1 MKRLAGLREITWT
14 LVINLVV
21 KEGLMASVKQIT
33 VWARGVIQD
42 KEGRDIANGL
52 AQAAKKEG
60 KFTQAF
66 DNYVDLPDRVNV
78 PLRKY
83 ARISDEEIE
92 ERYEYENEKPE
103 VVIVS
108 DATIVKGINILRG
121 MQKGGVLVVN
131 TDRKPQDILK
141 FIPNKDLLKSIVCV
155 DAKGICGEM
164 TVDFSGSEGG
174 VDAVGIGAGLAAPI
188 LGALA
193 RGTNL
198 VKLENLAAVV
208 KNKEALYKGHEQA
221 VVKTL

>member
-1 MKRLAGLREITWT
+1 
-14 LVINLVV
+14 
-21 KEGLMASVKQIT
+21 MASKVHQIT
-33 VWARGVIQD
+33 VWARGVVQD

-52 AQAAKKEG
+52 ASAAGRIG

-103 VVIVS
+103 IVIVA
-108 DATIVKGINILRG
+108 DATIVKGIDILRG
-121 MQKGGVLVVN
+121 MEKGGMLVVA
-131 TDRKPQDILK
+131 TDRKPEDILK
-141 FIPNKDLLKSIVCV
+141 FIPNRDLLSTIVCV
-155 DAKGICGEM
+155 DAKAICGEQ

-174 VDAVGIGAGLAAPI
+174 VDSLGIGQGISAPI

-193 RGTNL
+193 RGTDL
-198 VKLENLAAVV
+198 VTLDNLAAVV
-208 KNKEALYKGHEQA
+208 KNREALHKGHEQA
-221 VVKTL
+221 VVKALN

>member
-1 MKRLAGLREITWT
+1 
-14 LVINLVV
+14 
-21 KEGLMASVKQIT
+21 MASKVHQIT
-33 VWARGVIQD
+33 IWARGVVQD
-42 KEGRDIANGL
+42 KEGRDIANGV
-52 AQAAKKEG
+52 AKAGDKDG

-103 VVIVS
+103 IVVIA

-121 MQKGGVLVVN
+121 MEKGGTLVVA
-131 TDRKPQDILK
+131 TDRKPEDILK
-141 FIPNKDLLKSIVCV
+141 FIPNKDLLSKIVCI
-155 DAKGICGEM
+155 DAKGICGDR

-174 VDAVGIGAGLAAPI
+174 VDATSLGAGIAAPI

-193 RGTNL
+193 RATDI
-198 VKLENLAAVV
+198 VKLESLAAVV
-208 KNKEALYKGHEQA
+208 KNQDALRKGHERA
-221 VVKTL
+221 VVKAL

>member
-1 MKRLAGLREITWT
+1 
-14 LVINLVV
+14 
-21 KEGLMASVKQIT
+21 MASKVKQIT
-33 VWARGVIQD
+33 VWARGVVQD

-52 AQAAKKEG
+52 ANAAKKEG

-103 VVIVS
+103 VVIVA
-108 DATIVKGINILRG
+108 DATLVKGINILRG
-121 MQKGGVLVVN
+121 MEKGGVLVVN
-131 TDRKPQDILK
+131 TDRKPEDILK
-141 FIPNKDLLKSIVCV
+141 FVPNKDLLKAVVCV
-155 DAKGICGEM
+155 DARGICGDV
-164 TVDFSGSEGG
+164 TVDFSGTEGG
-174 VDAVGIGAGLAAPI
+174 VDAVGLGAGLAAPI
-188 LGALA
+188 LGALV

>member
-1 MKRLAGLREITWT
+1 
-14 LVINLVV
+14 
-21 KEGLMASVKQIT
+21 MASKVHQIT
-33 VWARGVIQD
+33 VWARGVVQD

-52 AQAAKKEG
+52 ASAAGKDG

-92 ERYEYENEKPE
+92 ERYEYENANPE
-103 VVIVS
+103 IVIVA

-121 MQKGGVLVVN
+121 MEKGGTLVVA
-131 TDRKPQDILK
+131 TDRKPEDILK
-141 FIPNKDLLKSIVCV
+141 FIPNRDLLSKIVCI
-155 DAKGICGEM
+155 DAKAICGDR

-174 VDAVGIGAGLAAPI
+174 VDATSLGAGIAAPI

-193 RGTNL
+193 RSTDL
-198 VKLENLAAVV
+198 VKLETLAGVV
-208 KNKEALYKGHEQA
+208 KNQDALRKGHDQA
-221 VVKTL
+221 VVQALN

>member
-1 MKRLAGLREITWT
+1 
-14 LVINLVV
+14 
-21 KEGLMASVKQIT
+21 MASKVKQIT

-52 AQAAKKEG
+52 ANAAAKEG

-83 ARISDEEIE
+83 ARISDQEIE

-103 VVIVS
+103 VVVVA

-131 TDRKPQDILK
+131 TNRKPEDILK
-141 FIPNKDLLKSIVCV
+141 FIPNKDLLSKIVCV
-155 DAKGICGEM
+155 DAKGICGDV

-174 VDAVGIGAGLAAPI
+174 VDAVGLGAGLAAPI
-188 LGALA
+188 LGALV
-193 RGTNL
+193 RGTSL

-208 KNKEALYKGHEQA
+208 KNKDAMYKGHEQA

>member
-1 MKRLAGLREITWT
+1 
-14 LVINLVV
+14 
-21 KEGLMASVKQIT
+21 MASRVKQIT
-33 VWARGVIQD
+33 VWARGVVQD
-42 KEGRDIANGL
+42 KEGRDVANGL
-52 AQAAKKEG
+52 ANAAKLEG

-92 ERYEYENEKPE
+92 ERYEYENERPE
-103 VVIVS
+103 VVIVV
-108 DATIVKGINILRG
+108 DATLVKGINILRG
-121 MQKGGVLVVN
+121 MDKGGVLVVG
-131 TDRKPQDILK
+131 THLKPEDILK
-141 FIPNKDLLKSIVCV
+141 FIPNRELLKTIVCV
-155 DAKGICGEM
+155 DARAICGEE

-174 VDAVGIGAGLAAPI
+174 VDSLGIGQGISAPI

-208 KNKEALYKGHEQA
+208 KNKEALQKGYDQA
-221 VVKTL
+221 AVRVLN